1 MNIQRR
7 RFLGSFLGPVFLA
20 RMPLSRLVAGS
31 PAPPVATDANAAL
44 IDNAQAWGVSERAA
58 ALHASA
64 LVWDDHA
71 GWGFNKAEDLQ
82 WLALWSAAGAD
93 FLSVNIGYDATP
105 WTLAIEAT
113 SQYRHWIREH
123 SDRFVQVET
132 FQDVQTARR
141 ENKLAVS
148 FDMEGMGALKGDV
161 GMVDFYYRLGV
172 RQMLIAYNLNNLAGG
187 GCHDNDAGLTPFG
200 RSVIGE
206 MNRVGM
212 LVDCSHTGYRTA
224 REAMDASE
232 APVIFSHSN
241 ARNLQD
247 HERNIT
253 DDLIVACAATGG
265 VIALNGV
272 HLYLGPQD
280 DTVNRLVDHIDY
292 MVQLVGPEHVGIG
305 LDSVPV
311 QMTDDGPA
319 DPADSADSADP
330 KYWPAAQYPA
340 SAGPDPFAQVVQP
353 DAIPQ
358 ITERLLD
365 IGYDDSAILA
375 IMGGNFAR
383 VAEQVWKPV
392 NAG

>member
-1 MNIQRR
+1 MDGGVNFSRSR
-7 RFLGSFLGPVFLA
+7 FLGPVFLA
-20 RMPLSRLVAGS
+20 GTPLSALVARAHS
-31 PAPPVATDANAAL
+31 PPTATDTNAAL
-44 IDNAQAWGVSERAA
+44 IDEAQAWDVSERAA

-93 FLSVNIGYDATP
+93 FLSVNVGYDATP
-105 WTLAIEAT
+105 WTLAIEAV

-123 SDRFVQVET
+123 SDRFVQVES
-132 FQDVQTARR
+132 FQDVQKAKRD
-141 ENKLAVS
+141 NKLAVS
-148 FDMEGMGALKGDV
+148 FDLEGMGALNGDV

-172 RQMLIAYNLNNLAGG
+172 RQMLIAYNLNNRAGG
-187 GCHDNDAGLTPFG
+187 GCHDDDTGLTLFG
-200 RSVIGE
+200 RSVIRE

-224 REAMDASE
+224 LEAMDASD

-247 HERNIT
+247 HERNIP
-253 DDLIVACAATGG
+253 DDLIEACAATGG
-265 VIALNGV
+265 VIAINGV
-272 HLYLGPQD
+272 SLYLGPQD
-280 DTVNRLVDHIDY
+280 GTVSRLVDHIEY
-292 MVQLVGPEHVGIG
+292 MAQLVGPEHVGIG
-305 LDSVPV
+305 LDSVPF
-311 QMTDDGPA
+311 QITDDAPVT
-319 DPADSADSADP
+319 DDTPADP
-330 KYWPAAQYPA
+330 KYWPARQYPA

>member
-7 RFLGSFLGPVFLA
+7 RFLGSFLGPAFLA
-20 RMPLSRLVAGS
+20 GMPLSTLVAGS
-31 PAPPVATDANAAL
+31 RSPPVAADANAAL
-44 IDNAQAWGVSERAA
+44 IDNTQAWGVSERAA

-105 WTLAIEAT
+105 WTLAIQAV

-123 SDRFVQVET
+123 SDHFIQVET
-132 FQDVQTARR
+132 LQDVQRARR

-148 FDMEGMGALKGDV
+148 FDLEGMGALNGDV
-161 GMVDFYYRLGV
+161 GMVDLYYRLGV

-200 RSVIGE
+200 RSAIRE

-224 REAMDASE
+224 LEAMDASD

-253 DDLIVACAATGG
+253 DDLIEACAATGG
-265 VIALNGV
+265 VIAINGV

-280 DTVNRLVDHIDY
+280 GTVNRLVDHIEY

-311 QMTDDGPA
+311 QITDDAPA
-319 DPADSADSADP
+319 DPR
-330 KYWPAAQYPA
+330 YWPAGQYPA

-392 NAG
+392 NVA

>member
-1 MNIQRR
+1 MNIRRR
-7 RFLGSFLGPVFLA
+7 RFLGFLAPALLA
-20 RMPLSRLVAGS
+20 RMPLSTLGAGPPS
-31 PAPPVATDANAAL
+31 PPGATDANAAL

-82 WLALWSAAGAD
+82 WLALWSAAGAN

-105 WTLAIEAT
+105 WTLAIQAV
-113 SQYRHWIREH
+113 SQYRHWLREH
-123 SDRFVQVET
+123 SARFIQVET
-132 FQDVQTARR
+132 YQDVQRARR

-148 FDMEGMGALKGDV
+148 FDLEGMGALNGDV

-172 RQMLIAYNLNNLAGG
+172 RQMLVAYNLNNLAGG
-187 GCHDNDAGLTPFG
+187 GCHDNDGGLTRFG

-224 REAMDASE
+224 REAMDASD
-232 APVIFSHSN
+232 APAIFSHSN

-247 HERNIT
+247 HERNLT
-253 DDLIVACAATGG
+253 DVLIQACAATGG
-265 VIALNGV
+265 VIAVNGV
-272 HLYLGPQD
+272 SLYLGPQD
-280 DTVNRLVDHIDY
+280 GTVNRLVDHIDY

-305 LDSVPV
+305 LDSVPA
-311 QMTDDGPA
+311 QITDGAPA
-319 DPADSADSADP
+319 DPR
-330 KYWPAAQYPA
+330 YWPASQYPA
-340 SAGPDPFAQVVQP
+340 SAGPDPFAQVIQP
-353 DAIPQ
+353 DAIPR

-365 IGYDDSAILA
+365 IGYDDNEALA

-383 VAEQVWKPV
+383 LAEQVWKPV